1 MAKLYK
7 VELYVTDYAG
17 VYNDVDDLVN
27 CLENGWGLDDVN
39 IDCFN
44 KKEVEI
50 EFTDDIDLNYS
61 PTSRETYEKYFK

>member
-7 VELYVTDYAG
+7 VELYITDYSD
-17 VYNDVDDLVN
+17 VYDGVDDLIN
-27 CLENGWGLDDVN
+27 CLDTGWGLDDVN

-44 KKEVEI
+44 KKEVKI

-61 PTSRETYEKYFK
+61 PINEETYEKYFK

>member
-17 VYNDVDDLVN
+17 AYNDVDDLVN
-27 CLENGWGLDDVN
+27 CLETGWGLDDV
-39 IDCFN
+39 IIGCFN

-50 EFTDDIDLNYS
+50 DFTDDIDLNYS
-61 PTSRETYEKYFK
+61 PISKEIYEKYFK